1 MRIQESATCPQP
13 QLFPLALKFLF
24 ALFPMAWATVG
35 YHAVEQRVF
44 DAAVRQESEGDWFC
58 GLSLQSWFAT
68 PVCAISQTRKE
79 SARKLGLSLSE
90 TFDLPKGKMTKRLP
104 GKTVIDAT
112 LECPNY
118 VVWRLQTTENIADLL
133 SQGFLRAGKNKFELR
148 DGLEPFL
155 PFGQAGKW
163 QVDYASLVSTWQ
175 LFILPHN
182 GMDATSTSWKEK
194 CPVFAKAGHNLAHVV
209 RQAK

>member
-1 MRIQESATCPQP
+1 MWITQRVQHARSSSCSRCQSTTS
-13 QLFPLALKFLF
+13 
-24 ALFPMAWATVG
+24 LFPMAWATVG

-68 PVCAISQTRKE
+68 PLCAISQTRKE
-79 SARKLGLSLSE
+79 NARKLGLSLSE
-90 TFDLPKGKMTKRLP
+90 TSDLPNRKVNKRLP
-104 GKTVIDAT
+104 GKTVVDAT

-133 SQGFLRAGKNKFELR
+133 SQGFLSAGKNKFELR

-163 QVDYASLVSTWQ
+163 QVDYASLVR
-175 LFILPHN
+175 
-182 GMDATSTSWKEK
+182 TSPNSVSHTQRVSYS
-194 CPVFAKAGHNLAHVV
+194 
-209 RQAK
+209 RR